1 MTELKGAFA
10 AQVIDAA
17 AAAIAAA
24 WPQIPVYDEAIPQNL
39 QEPCFSLRCIDAAQL
54 RFRGERWKA
63 RCSLRI
69 YFFPPAERPWRATA
83 EALEGL
89 NTALETIACKS
100 GDARGSN
107 MQAHVE
113 DDVGVFTVDY
123 EAFLIRRAETEGME
137 ELDFRIIDLKEDEK

>member
-17 AAAIAAA
+17 TAAIAAA
-24 WPQIPVYDEAIPQNL
+24 WPEIPVYDEAIPQNL
-39 QEPCFSLRCIDAAQL
+39 QEPSFSLRCIDAAQL
-54 RFRGERWKA
+54 RFMGERWRAK
-63 RCSLRI
+63 CSLRI

-89 NTALETIACKS
+89 STALEIIECKS
-100 GDARGSN
+100 GSVRGGN

-123 EAFLIRRAETEGME
+123 EAFLIRRADMEAME
-137 ELDFRIIDLKEDEK
+137 EIDFKIIGMKEDKA